1 MASFIFALDSKYN
14 GGIMKKA
21 LIILALITLLLPSC
35 SSEKDAKIAELTT
48 KIEQLTKEK
57 AQDTFKKKIECKKY
71 EAEVAINLA
80 HDKYQMDFLQ
90 SVFYSSKRNS
100 CLMAVRSMYMKDKGE
115 ILYIKDI
122 LTHETIWSQDYHPIQ
137 QAGVAAAKLNE
148 QIKLLE

>member
-57 AQDTFKKKIECKKY
+57 AQDTFKKKI
-71 EAEVAINLA
+71 
-80 HDKYQMDFLQ
+80 
-90 SVFYSSKRNS
+90 
-100 CLMAVRSMYMKDKGE
+100 
-115 ILYIKDI
+115 
-122 LTHETIWSQDYHPIQ
+122 
-137 QAGVAAAKLNE
+137 
-148 QIKLLE
+148 